1 MIDLLQHQFMQNALI
16 AGVMLSIVLAVVSF
30 FVVLRRYAF
39 IGVGIAHSAFGGVA
53 IGSLLGIPPILA
65 AIVFAGIV
73 ANAISFVSKQKR
85 IGVDTAIG
93 IFFSLAMAIGVI
105 CIGLSDVYNT
115 DLFGYLFGNILAI
128 SRWDLAIIAG
138 LGGAILLSVFLFFK
152 ELLFIAFD
160 PEVALVSG
168 MPVTFLDHF
177 FLTILAITI
186 VISIKITGII
196 LVSALLVIPGAAA
209 TQIFNHY
216 SRIIVASIVIALF
229 STVGGLVISCYL
241 NIASGATIVVLASIV
256 FFISF
261 AIGNIRKH

>member
-1 MIDLLQHQFMQNALI
+1 MIDILQHQFMQNALMV
-16 AGVMLSIVLAVVSF
+16 GVMLSIVLAVVSF
-30 FVVLRRYAF
+30 FVVLRRFAF

-53 IGSLLGIPPILA
+53 IGSLFGVPPLLA
-65 AIVFAGIV
+65 AIVFAALV

-128 SRWDLAIIAG
+128 SRWDLVVIGG
-138 LGGAILLSVFLFFK
+138 LGCAILLSVFLFFK
-152 ELLFIAFD
+152 EFLFIAFD

-177 FLTILAITI
+177 FLTLLAVTI

-209 TQIFNHY
+209 ALIFDHY
-216 SRIIVASIVIALF
+216 SKIIVASIVIALF
-229 STVGGLVISCYL
+229 STIGGLAISYYL
-241 NIASGATIVVLASIV
+241 NIASGATIVMLASIV
-256 FFISF
+256 FFVAF
-261 AIGNIRKH
+261 AIGKIRGK